1 MTSNGL
7 TRGPLPASVYWR
19 RRAIV
24 IGVALLL
31 VIGIARLLGG
41 GSDASDGSA
50 PGARGGATLADAAR
64 SGLEDAGGPSGSPD
78 RSPDSSPS
86 GSPTTGAS
94 SRPTLAAP
102 SGVCRDED
110 VLVSPQVPR
119 PEAGRQ
125 VTIRLV
131 LRTKT
136 AEACTWSPSSRHVTV
151 KITSGAD
158 DIWSTRECPKALP
171 GGSVVVRRAVDTA
184 VAVRWNARRSDE
196 TCSRFTEYAM
206 PGYYHV
212 AAAALSGEP
221 SDVQFE
227 LGTPSPVT
235 ITRTASPTAKPTS
248 KSSAKSTA
256 KPTART
262 SRKPSA
268 RASR

>member
-7 TRGPLPASVYWR
+7 TRGSLPASVYWR
-19 RRAIV
+19 RRAV
-24 IGVALLL
+24 VLAVAVLL
-31 VIGIARLLGG
+31 VVGIARLLGG
-41 GSDASDGSA
+41 GSDGSD
-50 PGARGGATLADAAR
+50 PGARGGATLSDAVRSGAASGDPTEGPSDAA
-64 SGLEDAGGPSGSPD
+64 PSGSP
-78 RSPDSSPS
+78 STS
-86 GSPTTGAS
+86 GS

-110 VLVSPQVPR
+110 VLVDPQVQR
-119 PEAGRQ
+119 PEAGRT

-136 AEACTWSPSSRHVTV
+136 AEACTWSPSSRHVTL
-151 KITSGAD
+151 KITSGSD

-184 VAVRWNARRSDE
+184 VNVRWNARRSDE

-206 PGYYHV
+206 PGFYHV

-221 SDVQFE
+221 ADVQFE
-227 LGTPSPVT
+227 LGTPGPVT
-235 ITRTASPTAKPTS
+235 ITRTASPTAKPSSKTS
-248 KSSAKSTA
+248 SKAS
-256 KPTART
+256 PT
-262 SRKPSA
+262 RKPSA